1 MMAER
6 KFHGVK
12 AAVGEMRGC
21 NRYDGTYLEV
31 HYDMEEDEVYTH
43 FHSSFGGNSWT
54 VYHDLAVIPVGTYS
68 SPVRMAELKED
79 IRRAIARRAE
89 VA

>member
-1 MMAER
+1 MKER

-12 AAVGEMRGC
+12 AAVGEMASC
-21 NRYDGTYLEV
+21 NRYEGTYIEV
-31 HYDMEEDEVYTH
+31 HYDIEEDKVYTH

-54 VYHDLAVIPVGTYS
+54 VYHDSGVIPVGTYS
-68 SPVRMAELKED
+68 SPVKMAELKAD
-79 IRRAIARRAE
+79 IRRAMAMRAE

>member
-1 MMAER
+1 MKER

-12 AAVGEMRGC
+12 SAVGEMRGC
-21 NRYDGTYLEV
+21 SPYDGTYIEV
-31 HYDMEEDEVYTH
+31 HYDLDEDEVYTH

-54 VYHDLAVIPVGTYS
+54 VYHDPAVIPVGTYS

-79 IRRAIARRAE
+79 ICRAIANQEE

>member
-21 NRYDGTYLEV
+21 SPYDGTYIEV
-31 HYDMEEDEVYTH
+31 HYDLDEDEVYTH
-43 FHSSFGGNSWT
+43 FHSSFGYNSWT
-54 VYHDLAVIPVGTYS
+54 VYHDTDVIPVGMYS
-68 SPVRMAELKED
+68 SPVKMAELKED
-79 IRRAIARRAE
+79 IRRAIARQAE

>member
-1 MMAER
+1 MKER

-21 NRYDGTYLEV
+21 NPYEGTYIEV
-31 HYDMEEDEVYTH
+31 HYDLDEDEVYTH

-54 VYHDLAVIPVGTYS
+54 VYRDSAVIPVGTYS
-68 SPVRMAELKED
+68 SPVRMAELKAD
-79 IRRAIARRAE
+79 IRRAIANQEE

>member
-1 MMAER
+1 MKER

-12 AAVGEMRGC
+12 SAVGEMRGC
-21 NRYDGTYLEV
+21 SPYDGTYIEV
-31 HYDMEEDEVYTH
+31 HYDLDEDEVYTH
-43 FHSSFGGNSWT
+43 FHSSLGGNSWT
-54 VYHDLAVIPVGTYS
+54 VYHDPAVIPVGTYS

>member
-1 MMAER
+1 MKER

-12 AAVGEMRGC
+12 AAVGEMASC

-54 VYHDLAVIPVGTYS
+54 EYHDPAVIPVGTYS
-68 SPVRMAELKED
+68 SPVKMIELKAD
-79 IRRAIARRAE
+79 IRRAMAMRAE

>member
-1 MMAER
+1 MKAER
-6 KFHGVK
+6 KFRGVK

-21 NRYDGTYLEV
+21 SRYDGTYLEV

-54 VYHDLAVIPVGTYS
+54 VYHDSAVIPVGTYS
-68 SPVRMAELKED
+68 SPVKMAELKAD

>member
-21 NRYDGTYLEV
+21 SPYDGTYIEV
-31 HYDMEEDEVYTH
+31 HYDLDEDEVYTH
-43 FHSSFGGNSWT
+43 FHSSFVYNSWT
-54 VYHDLAVIPVGTYS
+54 VYHDPDVIPVGMYS
-68 SPVRMAELKED
+68 SPVKMAELKED
-79 IRRAIARRAE
+79 IRRAIARQAE

>member
-1 MMAER
+1 MKAER
-6 KFHGVK
+6 KFKGVK

-31 HYDMEEDEVYTH
+31 HYDVDEDEVYTH

-54 VYHDLAVIPVGTYS
+54 VYHDPVVIPVGMYS
-68 SPVRMAELKED
+68 ERVTMKQLKED

>member
-21 NRYDGTYLEV
+21 NRYDGT
-31 HYDMEEDEVYTH
+31 H

-54 VYHDLAVIPVGTYS
+54 VYHDSAVIPVGTYS
-68 SPVRMAELKED
+68 SPVKMAELKED
-79 IRRAIARRAE
+79 IRRAIANQEE